1 MASNSRWKKSLLNFF
16 HLEHYWKHPL
26 FSAVRRTGQRLA
38 RGLRQWSHSLSKAAT
53 ATRLSELLL
62 IAAAVAS
69 IGLLIVVPLASVFV
83 AAFANG
89 PRAWWEAIAH
99 DPDTRHAIW
108 LSLTVAP
115 VAVAFN
121 TIFGI
126 AAAWL
131 VARFRFPG
139 RTLLV
144 SLFDV
149 PFSVSPVVAGLALVL
164 IFGRQG
170 LFGPTLATFGAKV
183 IFAWPGLVLAT
194 TFVTLPMVVRELI
207 PVMEAIGP
215 EEELAAVSL
224 GANGWQVFWRITLP
238 NIRWAL
244 LHGIVLANARAMGE
258 FGAVYVVSGHI
269 AGATDTMPLRVEK
282 LFQEYRTPASMAVAS
297 VLAGLA
303 LVTLVAKVVI
313 ERQLEAESKEL
324 EAARASDAGTDPTTG
339 GDLS

>member
-1 MASNSRWKKSLLNFF
+1 MASK
-16 HLEHYWKHPL
+16 P
-26 FSAVRRTGQRLA
+26 
-38 RGLRQWSHSLSKAAT
+38 HSAAT
-53 ATRLSELLL
+53 ATSPIGLVL
-62 IAAAVAS
+62 IAGAVAS
-69 IGLLIVVPLASVFV
+69 VGLLIVVPLASVFV
-83 AAFANG
+83 EALSLG
-89 PRAWWEAIAH
+89 PGAWWAALAD

-115 VAVAFN
+115 VAVAIN
-121 TIFGI
+121 TIFGV

-139 RTLLV
+139 RSLLV

-170 LFGPTLATFGAKV
+170 LLGPTLASLSLKV

-194 TFVTLPMVVRELI
+194 TFVTLPLVVRELI

-215 EEELAAVSL
+215 EEEMAAVSL
-224 GANGWQVFWRITLP
+224 GANGWQVFWRVTLP

-324 EAARASDAGTDPTTG
+324 EAVRATGADTDPSTG
-339 GDLS
+339 GLGS

>member
-1 MASNSRWKKSLLNFF
+1 MPKPTITSAN
-16 HLEHYWKHPL
+16 PL
-26 FSAVRRTGQRLA
+26 TER
-38 RGLRQWSHSLSKAAT
+38 
-53 ATRLSELLL
+53 LL
-62 IAAAVAS
+62 IAAAVGI
-69 IGLLIVVPLASVFV
+69 IGLLIVVPLASVF
-83 AAFANG
+83 AEAFAEG
-89 PRAWWEAIAH
+89 PAAWWRALAH

-115 VAVAFN
+115 LAVAIN
-121 TIFGI
+121 TVFGI

-131 VARFRFPG
+131 VSRFRFPG
-139 RTLLV
+139 RSLLITLC
-144 SLFDV
+144 DI

-170 LFGPTLATFGAKV
+170 LLGPTLASLGWKV
-183 IFAWPGLVLAT
+183 IFSWPGLVLAT
-194 TFVTLPMVVRELI
+194 TFVTLPLVVRELI

-215 EEELAAVSL
+215 DEELAAVSL
-224 GANGWQVFWRITLP
+224 GASGWQVFTRVTLP

-303 LVTLVAKVVI
+303 LVTLVAKFVI
-313 ERQLEAESKEL
+313 ERQLEAEAREL
-324 EAARASDAGTDPTTG
+324 EAARSLPDTIDGSGTPPDAGPRTSTQASIP
-339 GDLS
+339 

>member
-1 MASNSRWKKSLLNFF
+1 MPKPTITSANPLTHRLL
-16 HLEHYWKHPL
+16 
-26 FSAVRRTGQRLA
+26 V
-38 RGLRQWSHSLSKAAT
+38 
-53 ATRLSELLL
+53 
-62 IAAAVAS
+62 AAAAGIV
-69 IGLLIVVPLASVFV
+69 GLLIVVPLASVF
-83 AAFANG
+83 AEAFAEG
-89 PRAWWEAIAH
+89 PAAWWRALAH

-115 VAVAFN
+115 LAVAIN
-121 TIFGI
+121 TVFGI
-126 AAAWL
+126 ATAWL
-131 VARFRFPG
+131 VSRFRFPG
-139 RTLLV
+139 RSLLITLC
-144 SLFDV
+144 DV

-170 LFGPTLATFGAKV
+170 LLGPTLESLGWKV
-183 IFAWPGLVLAT
+183 IFSWPGLVLAT
-194 TFVTLPMVVRELI
+194 TFVTLPLVVRELI

-215 EEELAAVSL
+215 EEEMAAVSL
-224 GANGWQVFWRITLP
+224 GASGWQVFTRITLP

-313 ERQLEAESKEL
+313 ERRLEAEAREL
-324 EAARASDAGTDPTTG
+324 EAARSLPDTLDTTPLDIG
-339 GDLS
+339 SSTATKGSLA

>member
-1 MASNSRWKKSLLNFF
+1 MKPSNHEAMKPSTR
-16 HLEHYWKHPL
+16 HP
-26 FSAVRRTGQRLA
+26 
-38 RGLRQWSHSLSKAAT
+38 AT
-53 ATRLSELLL
+53 APTPVAAALV
-62 IAAAVAS
+62 AAAVAI
-69 IGLLIVVPLASVFV
+69 IGLVIVVPLVSVFYE
-83 AAFANG
+83 AFASG
-89 PRAWWEAIAH
+89 TAAWWAALAH

-115 VAVAFN
+115 VAVVIN
-121 TIFGI
+121 TMFGV

-139 RTLLV
+139 RSLLI
-144 SLFDV
+144 SFFDV

-170 LFGPTLATFGAKV
+170 LLGPTLAWLDWKV

-194 TFVTLPMVVRELI
+194 TFVTLPLVVRELI
-207 PVMEAIGP
+207 PVMESIGP
-215 EEELAAVSL
+215 DEELAAVSL
-224 GANGWQVFWRITLP
+224 GANGWQVFTRITLP

-303 LVTLVAKVVI
+303 LVTLVAKFVI
-313 ERQLEAESKEL
+313 ERRLESESRELELARSIDETTGL
-324 EAARASDAGTDPTTG
+324 EAARS
-339 GDLS
+339 

>member
-1 MASNSRWKKSLLNFF
+1 MNTTNRFPALAST
-16 HLEHYWKHPL
+16 P
-26 FSAVRRTGQRLA
+26 ADIAAQR
-38 RGLRQWSHSLSKAAT
+38 
-53 ATRLSELLL
+53 LL
-62 IAAAVAS
+62 IAAAVG
-69 IGLLIVVPLASVFV
+69 IVGLLIVVPLASVFHG
-83 AAFANG
+83 ALANG
-89 PRAWWEAIAH
+89 LSGWWAALAH
-99 DPDTRHAIW
+99 DPDTRHAVW

-115 VAVAFN
+115 VAVAVN
-121 TIFGI
+121 VVFGV

-139 RTLLV
+139 RSLLV

-170 LFGPTLATFGAKV
+170 LLGPTLAWLDWKV

-194 TFVTLPMVVRELI
+194 TFVTLPLVVRELI
-207 PVMEAIGP
+207 PVLEATGSD
-215 EEELAAVSL
+215 EELAAVTL
-224 GANGWQVFWRITLP
+224 GASGWQVFTRVTLP

-244 LHGIVLANARAMGE
+244 LHGIVLANARALGE

-297 VLAGLA
+297 VLAALA
-303 LVTLVAKVVI
+303 LVSLVAKFVI
-313 ERQLEAESKEL
+313 ERRLAAEHREI
-324 EAARASDAGTDPTTG
+324 EAARAVGEAT
-339 GDLS
+339 

>member
-1 MASNSRWKKSLLNFF
+1 VNTTNQSNALTWTPGGL
-16 HLEHYWKHPL
+16 
-26 FSAVRRTGQRLA
+26 AGRRV
-38 RGLRQWSHSLSKAAT
+38 
-53 ATRLSELLL
+53 L
-62 IAAAVAS
+62 IAAAVG
-69 IGLLIVVPLASVFV
+69 IVGLLIVVPLASVFHG
-83 AAFANG
+83 ALANG
-89 PRAWWEAIAH
+89 LTGWWAALAH

-115 VAVAFN
+115 VAVAVN
-121 TIFGI
+121 VVFGV

-139 RTLLV
+139 RSLLV

-170 LFGPTLATFGAKV
+170 LLGPTLAWLDWKV

-194 TFVTLPMVVRELI
+194 TFVTLPLVVRELI
-207 PVMEAIGP
+207 PVLEATGSD
-215 EEELAAVSL
+215 EELAAVSL
-224 GANGWQVFWRITLP
+224 GASGWQVFTRVTLP

-244 LHGIVLANARAMGE
+244 LHGIVLANARALGE

-297 VLAGLA
+297 VLAALA
-303 LVTLVAKVVI
+303 LVSLVAKFLI
-313 ERQLEAESKEL
+313 ERRLDAEHREI
-324 EAARASDAGTDPTTG
+324 EAAKAVGEAA
-339 GDLS
+339 

>member
-1 MASNSRWKKSLLNFF
+1 MPQPTITSVS
-16 HLEHYWKHPL
+16 PL
-26 FSAVRRTGQRLA
+26 TER
-38 RGLRQWSHSLSKAAT
+38 
-53 ATRLSELLL
+53 LL
-62 IAAAVAS
+62 IAAAVGVV
-69 IGLLIVVPLASVFV
+69 GLLIVVPLASVFSE
-83 AAFANG
+83 AFAEG
-89 PRAWWEAIAH
+89 PAAWWRALAY

-115 VAVAFN
+115 LAVAIN
-121 TIFGI
+121 TVFGI
-126 AAAWL
+126 ATAWL
-131 VARFRFPG
+131 VSRFRFPG
-139 RTLLV
+139 RSLLITLC
-144 SLFDV
+144 DV

-170 LFGPTLATFGAKV
+170 LLGPMLESLGWKV

-194 TFVTLPMVVRELI
+194 TFVTLPLVVRELI

-224 GANGWQVFWRITLP
+224 GANGWQVFTRITLP

-269 AGATDTMPLRVEK
+269 AGVTDTMPLRVEK

-297 VLAGLA
+297 MLAGLA

-313 ERQLEAESKEL
+313 ERHLEAEAHAL
-324 EAARASDAGTDPTTG
+324 AAARSLPDSLDNTPHDASLTTSMKG
-339 GDLS
+339 PVA

>member
-1 MASNSRWKKSLLNFF
+1 MPKPTITAAN
-16 HLEHYWKHPL
+16 PL
-26 FSAVRRTGQRLA
+26 TER
-38 RGLRQWSHSLSKAAT
+38 
-53 ATRLSELLL
+53 LL
-62 IAAAVAS
+62 IAAAVGV
-69 IGLLIVVPLASVFV
+69 IGLLIVVPLASVF
-83 AAFANG
+83 AEALAEG
-89 PRAWWEAIAH
+89 PAAWWRALAH

-115 VAVAFN
+115 LAVAIN
-121 TIFGI
+121 TVFGI
-126 AAAWL
+126 ATAWL

-139 RTLLV
+139 RSLLITLC
-144 SLFDV
+144 DV

-170 LFGPTLATFGAKV
+170 LLGPTLASLGWKV
-183 IFAWPGLVLAT
+183 IFSWPGLVLAT
-194 TFVTLPMVVRELI
+194 TFVTLPLVVRELI

-215 EEELAAVSL
+215 DEELAAVSL
-224 GANGWQVFWRITLP
+224 GASGWQVFTRVTLP

-244 LHGIVLANARAMGE
+244 LHGVVLANARAMGE

-303 LVTLVAKVVI
+303 LVTLVAKFVI
-313 ERQLEAESKEL
+313 ERQLEAEAREL
-324 EAARASDAGTDPTTG
+324 EAARSLPDTIDGSGTPPDAGPRTSTQASIP
-339 GDLS
+339 

>member
-1 MASNSRWKKSLLNFF
+1 MKPSTR
-16 HLEHYWKHPL
+16 HP
-26 FSAVRRTGQRLA
+26 
-38 RGLRQWSHSLSKAAT
+38 AT
-53 ATRLSELLL
+53 APTPVAAALV
-62 IAAAVAS
+62 AAAVAI
-69 IGLLIVVPLASVFV
+69 IGLVIVVPLVSVFYE
-83 AAFANG
+83 AFASG
-89 PRAWWEAIAH
+89 TAAWWAALAH

-115 VAVAFN
+115 VAVVIN
-121 TIFGI
+121 TVFGV

-139 RTLLV
+139 RSLLI
-144 SLFDV
+144 SFFDV

-170 LFGPTLATFGAKV
+170 LLGPTLAWLDWKV

-194 TFVTLPMVVRELI
+194 TFVTLPLVVRELI
-207 PVMEAIGP
+207 PVMESIGP
-215 EEELAAVSL
+215 DEELAAVSL
-224 GANGWQVFWRITLP
+224 GANGWQVFTRITLP

-303 LVTLVAKVVI
+303 LVTLVAKFVI
-313 ERQLEAESKEL
+313 ERRLESESRELELARSIDETTGL
-324 EAARASDAGTDPTTG
+324 EAARS
-339 GDLS
+339 

>member
-1 MASNSRWKKSLLNFF
+1 MQKSTITSANPLTHRLL
-16 HLEHYWKHPL
+16 
-26 FSAVRRTGQRLA
+26 V
-38 RGLRQWSHSLSKAAT
+38 
-53 ATRLSELLL
+53 
-62 IAAAVAS
+62 AAAAGIV
-69 IGLLIVVPLASVFV
+69 GLLIVVPLVSVF
-83 AAFANG
+83 AEAFAEG
-89 PRAWWEAIAH
+89 PAAWWRALAH

-115 VAVAFN
+115 IAVAIN
-121 TIFGI
+121 TVFGI

-131 VARFRFPG
+131 VSRFRFPG
-139 RTLLV
+139 RSLLITLC
-144 SLFDV
+144 DV

-170 LFGPTLATFGAKV
+170 LLGPTLATLGWKV
-183 IFAWPGLVLAT
+183 IFSWPGLVLAT
-194 TFVTLPMVVRELI
+194 TFVTLPLVVRELI

-224 GANGWQVFWRITLP
+224 GANGWQVFSRVTLP

-303 LVTLVAKVVI
+303 LVTLVAKFVI
-313 ERQLEAESKEL
+313 ERHLEAEALEL
-324 EAARASDAGTDPTTG
+324 EAARSLTDTIDGSGTPPDAGPRTSTQG
-339 GDLS
+339 SIA

>member
-1 MASNSRWKKSLLNFF
+1 MPKPTITAAN
-16 HLEHYWKHPL
+16 PL
-26 FSAVRRTGQRLA
+26 TER
-38 RGLRQWSHSLSKAAT
+38 
-53 ATRLSELLL
+53 LL
-62 IAAAVAS
+62 IAAAVGV
-69 IGLLIVVPLASVFV
+69 IGLLIVVPLASVF
-83 AAFANG
+83 AEAFAEG
-89 PRAWWEAIAH
+89 PAAWWRALAH

-115 VAVAFN
+115 LAVAIN

-126 AAAWL
+126 ATAWL
-131 VARFRFPG
+131 VSRFRFPG
-139 RTLLV
+139 RSLLITLC
-144 SLFDV
+144 DV

-170 LFGPTLATFGAKV
+170 LLGPMLASLGWKV
-183 IFAWPGLVLAT
+183 IFSWPGLVLAT
-194 TFVTLPMVVRELI
+194 TFVTLPLVVRELI

-224 GANGWQVFWRITLP
+224 GASGWQVFTRVTLP

-303 LVTLVAKVVI
+303 LVTLVAKFVI
-313 ERQLEAESKEL
+313 ERQLEAEAREL
-324 EAARASDAGTDPTTG
+324 EAARSLPDTIDGSGTPPDAGPRTSTQASIP
-339 GDLS
+339 

>member
-1 MASNSRWKKSLLNFF
+1 MSR
-16 HLEHYWKHPL
+16 PL
-26 FSAVRRTGQRLA
+26 PNTTHIGTPLGMTLV
-38 RGLRQWSHSLSKAAT
+38 
-53 ATRLSELLL
+53 
-62 IAAAVAS
+62 AAAVA
-69 IGLLIVVPLASVFV
+69 IVGGIIVVPLASVFFE
-83 AAFANG
+83 AFAEG
-89 PRAWWEAIAH
+89 PAAWWQAIAH

-115 VAVAFN
+115 VAVAIN
-121 TIFGI
+121 TVFGI

-139 RTLLV
+139 RSLLV
-144 SLFDV
+144 TFFDV

-170 LFGPTLATFGAKV
+170 LLGPTLEWLAVKV

-194 TFVTLPMVVRELI
+194 TFVTLPLVVRELI

-215 EEELAAVSL
+215 DEELAAVSL
-224 GANGWQVFWRITLP
+224 GASGWQVFWRVTLP

-297 VLAGLA
+297 VLACLA
-303 LVTLVAKVVI
+303 LVTLVVKTVI
-313 ERQLEAESKEL
+313 ERRIEAEAREL
-324 EAARASDAGTDPTTG
+324 EAARSLTDTLDHTTVERVVA
-339 GDLS
+339 

>member
-1 MASNSRWKKSLLNFF
+1 MADQILPTKPGRTPLDALL
-16 HLEHYWKHPL
+16 
-26 FSAVRRTGQRLA
+26 VTG
-38 RGLRQWSHSLSKAAT
+38 
-53 ATRLSELLL
+53 
-62 IAAAVAS
+62 AVAT
-69 IGLLIVVPLASVFV
+69 IGLLIVVPLASVF
-83 AAFANG
+83 AEAFSQG
-89 PRAWWEAIAH
+89 PQAWWEAIAH

-121 TIFGI
+121 TVFGI

-139 RTLLV
+139 RSLLV
-144 SLFDV
+144 ALFDV

-170 LFGPTLATFGAKV
+170 ILGPTLAWLAVKV

-194 TFVTLPMVVRELI
+194 TFVTLPLVVRELI

-224 GANGWQVFWRITLP
+224 GANGWQVFWRVTLP

-244 LHGIVLANARAMGE
+244 LHGIVLANARAME
-258 FGAVYVVSGHI
+258 NSGRCMSS
-269 AGATDTMPLRVEK
+269 AATS
-282 LFQEYRTPASMAVAS
+282 PAPPTRCRCAS
-297 VLAGLA
+297 KNCFRNTGLPPRWPSPA
-303 LVTLVAKVVI
+303 CWQPW
-313 ERQLEAESKEL
+313 RWS
-324 EAARASDAGTDPTTG
+324 RWWPRW
-339 GDLS
+339 

>member
-1 MASNSRWKKSLLNFF
+1 MTPIDRTSVSRPHAAPLASRLLPAA
-16 HLEHYWKHPL
+16 LVAG
-26 FSAVRRTGQRLA
+26 AVGA
-38 RGLRQWSHSLSKAAT
+38 
-53 ATRLSELLL
+53 
-62 IAAAVAS
+62 
-69 IGLLIVVPLASVFV
+69 IGLVIMVPLASVFYE
-83 AAFANG
+83 AFARGWG
-89 PRAWWEAIAH
+89 PWWEALAE
-99 DPDTRHAIW
+99 DPDTRHAVW

-115 VAVAFN
+115 VAVAIN
-121 TIFGI
+121 TVFGV

-139 RTLLV
+139 RSLLI

-170 LFGPTLATFGAKV
+170 LLGPTLAWLDWKI

-194 TFVTLPMVVRELI
+194 TFVTLPLVVRELI
-207 PVMEAIGP
+207 PVMESVGP
-215 EEELAAVSL
+215 EEELAATSL
-224 GANGWQVFWRITLP
+224 GANGWQVFSRVTLP

-282 LFQEYRTPASMAVAS
+282 LFQEYRQPASMAVAS

-303 LVTLVAKVVI
+303 LVTLVAKFII
-313 ERQLEAESKEL
+313 ERQLAAESRDL
-324 EAARASDAGTDPTTG
+324 AAARAPADAVEHAA
-339 GDLS
+339 LREAAA

>member
-1 MASNSRWKKSLLNFF
+1 MPQPTITSAN
-16 HLEHYWKHPL
+16 PL
-26 FSAVRRTGQRLA
+26 TER
-38 RGLRQWSHSLSKAAT
+38 
-53 ATRLSELLL
+53 LL
-62 IAAAVAS
+62 IAAAVGVV
-69 IGLLIVVPLASVFV
+69 GLLIVVPLASVF
-83 AAFANG
+83 AEAFAEG
-89 PRAWWEAIAH
+89 PAAWWRALAH

-115 VAVAFN
+115 LAVAIN
-121 TIFGI
+121 TVFGV
-126 AAAWL
+126 ATAWL
-131 VARFRFPG
+131 VSRFRFPG
-139 RTLLV
+139 RALLITLC
-144 SLFDV
+144 DV

-170 LFGPTLATFGAKV
+170 LLGPMLQSLGWKV

-194 TFVTLPMVVRELI
+194 TFVTLPLVVRELI

-224 GANGWQVFWRITLP
+224 GASGWQVFTRITLP

-313 ERQLEAESKEL
+313 ERHLEAEAHAL
-324 EAARASDAGTDPTTG
+324 AAARSLPDSLDNTPHDASLTTSTKG
-339 GDLS
+339 PVA

>member
-1 MASNSRWKKSLLNFF
+1 MPKPTITTAN
-16 HLEHYWKHPL
+16 PL
-26 FSAVRRTGQRLA
+26 TER
-38 RGLRQWSHSLSKAAT
+38 
-53 ATRLSELLL
+53 LL
-62 IAAAVAS
+62 IAAAVGV
-69 IGLLIVVPLASVFV
+69 IGLLIVVPLASVF
-83 AAFANG
+83 AEAFAEG
-89 PRAWWEAIAH
+89 PAAWWRALAH

-115 VAVAFN
+115 LAVAIN

-126 AAAWL
+126 ATAWL

-139 RTLLV
+139 RSLLITLC
-144 SLFDV
+144 DV

-170 LFGPTLATFGAKV
+170 LLGPTLASLGWKV
-183 IFAWPGLVLAT
+183 IFSWPGLVLAT
-194 TFVTLPMVVRELI
+194 TFVTLPLVVRELI

-215 EEELAAVSL
+215 DEELAAVSL
-224 GANGWQVFWRITLP
+224 GASGWQVFTRVTLP

-303 LVTLVAKVVI
+303 LVTLVAKFVI
-313 ERQLEAESKEL
+313 ERQLEAEAREL
-324 EAARASDAGTDPTTG
+324 EAARSLPDTIDGSGTPPDAGPRTSTQASIP
-339 GDLS
+339 

>member
-1 MASNSRWKKSLLNFF
+1 MPAKPATTAST
-16 HLEHYWKHPL
+16 PL
-26 FSAVRRTGQRLA
+26 SVALV
-38 RGLRQWSHSLSKAAT
+38 
-53 ATRLSELLL
+53 
-62 IAAAVAS
+62 AAAMGVV
-69 IGLLIVVPLASVFV
+69 GLLIVVPLASVFYE
-83 AAFANG
+83 AFARG
-89 PRAWWEAIAH
+89 AKAWWEALSH

-115 VAVAFN
+115 VAVAIN
-121 TIFGI
+121 TVFGV

-139 RTLLV
+139 RSLLI
-144 SLFDV
+144 SFFDV

-170 LFGPTLATFGAKV
+170 LLGPTLEWLDWKI

-194 TFVTLPMVVRELI
+194 TFVTLPLVVRELI
-207 PVMEAIGP
+207 PVMESIGP
-215 EEELAAVSL
+215 EEEMAAVSL
-224 GANGWQVFWRITLP
+224 GASGWQVFWRVTLP

-282 LFQEYRTPASMAVAS
+282 LFQEYRQPASMAVAS

-303 LVTLVAKVVI
+303 LVTLVAKFVI
-313 ERQLEAESKEL
+313 ERRLEAESREL
-324 EAARASDAGTDPTTG
+324 EAARSLADSLDHNHVEGAVA
-339 GDLS
+339 

>member
-1 MASNSRWKKSLLNFF
+1 MR
-16 HLEHYWKHPL
+16 
-26 FSAVRRTGQRLA
+26 
-38 RGLRQWSHSLSKAAT
+38 SKPATT
-53 ATRLSELLL
+53 ATSRPLTAALVV
-62 IAAAVAS
+62 AAVGVV
-69 IGLLIVVPLASVFV
+69 GLLIVVPLVSVFYE
-83 AAFANG
+83 AFSRGAG
-89 PRAWWEAIAH
+89 AWWKALAD

-115 VAVAFN
+115 VAVAIN

-139 RTLLV
+139 RSLLI
-144 SLFDV
+144 SFFDV

-170 LFGPTLATFGAKV
+170 LLGPTLAWLDWKI

-194 TFVTLPMVVRELI
+194 TFVTLPLVVRELI

-224 GANGWQVFWRITLP
+224 GASGWQVFWRVTLP

-282 LFQEYRTPASMAVAS
+282 LFQEYRQPASMAVAS

-303 LVTLVAKVVI
+303 LVTLVAKFVI
-313 ERQLEAESKEL
+313 ERRLEAEARDL
-324 EAARASDAGTDPTTG
+324 EANRSLSDSLDHTKVEGAVA
-339 GDLS
+339 

>member
-1 MASNSRWKKSLLNFF
+1 MPKPTITTAN
-16 HLEHYWKHPL
+16 PL
-26 FSAVRRTGQRLA
+26 TER
-38 RGLRQWSHSLSKAAT
+38 
-53 ATRLSELLL
+53 LL
-62 IAAAVAS
+62 IAAAVGV
-69 IGLLIVVPLASVFV
+69 IGLLIVVPLASVF
-83 AAFANG
+83 AEAFAEG
-89 PRAWWEAIAH
+89 PAAWWRALAH

-115 VAVAFN
+115 LAVAIN

-126 AAAWL
+126 ATAWL

-139 RTLLV
+139 RSLLITLC
-144 SLFDV
+144 DV

-170 LFGPTLATFGAKV
+170 LLGPTLASLGWKV
-183 IFAWPGLVLAT
+183 IFSWPGLVLAT
-194 TFVTLPMVVRELI
+194 TFVTLPLVVRALI

-224 GANGWQVFWRITLP
+224 GASGWQVFTRVTLP

-303 LVTLVAKVVI
+303 LVTLVAKFVI
-313 ERQLEAESKEL
+313 ERQLEAEAREL
-324 EAARASDAGTDPTTG
+324 EAARSLPDTIDGSGTPPDAGPRTSTQASIP
-339 GDLS
+339 

>member
-1 MASNSRWKKSLLNFF
+1 MTTINRSPALDST
-16 HLEHYWKHPL
+16 P
-26 FSAVRRTGQRLA
+26 ADVTTRR
-38 RGLRQWSHSLSKAAT
+38 
-53 ATRLSELLL
+53 LL
-62 IAAAVAS
+62 IAAAVGVV
-69 IGLLIVVPLASVFV
+69 GLLIVVPLASVFH
-83 AAFANG
+83 AALAAG
-89 PRAWWEAIAH
+89 LSGWWAALVH

-115 VAVAFN
+115 VAVAVN
-121 TIFGI
+121 VVFGV

-139 RTLLV
+139 RNLLV

-170 LFGPTLATFGAKV
+170 LLGPTLAWLDWKV

-194 TFVTLPMVVRELI
+194 TFVTLPLVVRELI
-207 PVMEAIGP
+207 PVLEATGSD
-215 EEELAAVSL
+215 EELAAVTL
-224 GANGWQVFWRITLP
+224 GASGWQVFTRVTLP

-244 LHGIVLANARAMGE
+244 LHGIVLANARALGE

-297 VLAGLA
+297 VLAALA
-303 LVTLVAKVVI
+303 LVSLVAKFVI
-313 ERQLEAESKEL
+313 ERRLAAEHREI
-324 EAARASDAGTDPTTG
+324 EAARAVGEAT
-339 GDLS
+339 

>member
-1 MASNSRWKKSLLNFF
+1 MPKPTITSAN
-16 HLEHYWKHPL
+16 PL
-26 FSAVRRTGQRLA
+26 TER
-38 RGLRQWSHSLSKAAT
+38 
-53 ATRLSELLL
+53 LL
-62 IAAAVAS
+62 IAAAVG
-69 IGLLIVVPLASVFV
+69 IVGLLIVVPLASVFTE
-83 AAFANG
+83 AFAEG
-89 PRAWWEAIAH
+89 PAAWWRALAH

-115 VAVAFN
+115 IAVAIN
-121 TIFGI
+121 TVFGI
-126 AAAWL
+126 ATAWL
-131 VARFRFPG
+131 VSRFRFPG
-139 RTLLV
+139 RSLLITLC
-144 SLFDV
+144 DV

-170 LFGPTLATFGAKV
+170 LLGPTLASLGWKV
-183 IFAWPGLVLAT
+183 IFSWPGLVLAT
-194 TFVTLPMVVRELI
+194 TFVTLPLVVRELI

-224 GANGWQVFWRITLP
+224 GASGWQVFTRVTLP

-244 LHGIVLANARAMGE
+244 LHGVVLANARAMGE

-303 LVTLVAKVVI
+303 LVTLVAKFVI
-313 ERQLEAESKEL
+313 ERQLEAEAREL
-324 EAARASDAGTDPTTG
+324 EAARALPDTIDGSDTSLAANARTTTQG
-339 GDLS
+339 LTL

>member
-1 MASNSRWKKSLLNFF
+1 VL
-16 HLEHYWKHPL
+16 
-26 FSAVRRTGQRLA
+26 V
-38 RGLRQWSHSLSKAAT
+38 
-53 ATRLSELLL
+53 
-62 IAAAVAS
+62 AAAVAVV
-69 IGLLIVVPLASVFV
+69 GLLIVVPLVSVF
-83 AAFANG
+83 AEAFAG
-89 PRAWWEAIAH
+89 GVKGWWRALAH

-115 VAVAFN
+115 IAVAIN
-121 TIFGI
+121 TVFGI

-139 RTLLV
+139 RSLLIT
-144 SLFDV
+144 LFDV

-170 LFGPTLATFGAKV
+170 LLGPALAALGWKV
-183 IFAWPGLVLAT
+183 IFSWPGLVLAT
-194 TFVTLPMVVRELI
+194 TFVTLPLVVREVI

-215 EEELAAVSL
+215 EEETAAVSL
-224 GANGWQVFWRITLP
+224 GAGGWQIFTRVTLP

-303 LVTLVAKVVI
+303 LVTLVAKFAI
-313 ERQLEAESKEL
+313 EQRLAAEAREL
-324 EAARASDAGTDPTTG
+324 EAARSITDAPDSSLAAATTA
-339 GDLS
+339 LPSHSRNPRA

>member
-1 MASNSRWKKSLLNFF
+1 MASKPRDAVTASS
-16 HLEHYWKHPL
+16 PL
-26 FSAVRRTGQRLA
+26 G
-38 RGLRQWSHSLSKAAT
+38 
-53 ATRLSELLL
+53 LLL
-62 IAAAVAS
+62 VLGAVATV
-69 IGLLIVVPLASVFV
+69 GLLIVVPLASVFV
-83 AAFANG
+83 EAFSGG
-89 PRAWWEAIAH
+89 PAAWWEALAH

-115 VAVAFN
+115 VAVAVN
-121 TIFGI
+121 TIFGV

-139 RTLLV
+139 RALVV

-164 IFGRQG
+164 IFGRKG
-170 LFGPTLATFGAKV
+170 LLGPTLDWLAFKV

-194 TFVTLPMVVRELI
+194 TFVTLPLVVRELV

-215 EEELAAVSL
+215 EEEMAAVSL
-224 GANGWQVFWRITLP
+224 GARGWDVFRRVTLP

-244 LHGIVLANARAMGE
+244 LHGVVLANARAMGE

-303 LVTLVAKVVI
+303 LVTLVAKLVI
-313 ERQLEAESKEL
+313 ERRLEAEAKEL
-324 EAARASDAGTDPTTG
+324 EAARSIDAGTDPTTG
-339 GDLS
+339 GEGS

>member
-1 MASNSRWKKSLLNFF
+1 MPKPTITAAN
-16 HLEHYWKHPL
+16 PL
-26 FSAVRRTGQRLA
+26 TER
-38 RGLRQWSHSLSKAAT
+38 
-53 ATRLSELLL
+53 LL
-62 IAAAVAS
+62 IAAAVGVV
-69 IGLLIVVPLASVFV
+69 GLLIVVPLASVF
-83 AAFANG
+83 AEAFAEG
-89 PRAWWEAIAH
+89 PAAWWRALAH

-115 VAVAFN
+115 LAVAIN
-121 TIFGI
+121 TVFGI
-126 AAAWL
+126 ATAWL
-131 VARFRFPG
+131 VSRFRFPG
-139 RTLLV
+139 RSLLITLC
-144 SLFDV
+144 DV

-170 LFGPTLATFGAKV
+170 LLGPTLASLGWKV
-183 IFAWPGLVLAT
+183 IFSWPGLVLAT
-194 TFVTLPMVVRELI
+194 TFVTLPLVVRELI

-224 GANGWQVFWRITLP
+224 GANGWQVFTRVTLP

-303 LVTLVAKVVI
+303 LVTLVAKFVI
-313 ERQLEAESKEL
+313 ERQLEAEAREL
-324 EAARASDAGTDPTTG
+324 EAARSLPDTIDGSGTPPDAGPRTSTQASIP
-339 GDLS
+339 

>member
-1 MASNSRWKKSLLNFF
+1 MSSRSTTTDISQPIAALL
-16 HLEHYWKHPL
+16 
-26 FSAVRRTGQRLA
+26 V
-38 RGLRQWSHSLSKAAT
+38 
-53 ATRLSELLL
+53 
-62 IAAAVAS
+62 AAAVA
-69 IGLLIVVPLASVFV
+69 IVGLLIVVPLVAVFAEAFAPGV
-83 AAFANG
+83 AA
-89 PRAWWEAIAH
+89 WWQALAH

-115 VAVAFN
+115 VAVAIN
-121 TIFGI
+121 TVFGV

-139 RTLLV
+139 RSLLI

-149 PFSVSPVVAGLALVL
+149 PFSVSPVVAGLAIVL

-170 LFGPTLATFGAKV
+170 LLGPTLAWLDWKV

-194 TFVTLPMVVRELI
+194 TFVTLPLVVRELI

-215 EEELAAVSL
+215 DEEMAAVSL
-224 GANGWQVFWRITLP
+224 GANGWQMFWRVTVP

-282 LFQEYRTPASMAVAS
+282 LFQEYRQPASMAVAS

-303 LVTLVAKVVI
+303 LVTLVAKFVI
-313 ERQLEAESKEL
+313 EHRLAVEARDLERARSADGTTHDAPR
-324 EAARASDAGTDPTTG
+324 EAA
-339 GDLS
+339 

>member
-1 MASNSRWKKSLLNFF
+1 MKK
-16 HLEHYWKHPL
+16 PT
-26 FSAVRRTGQRLA
+26 V
-38 RGLRQWSHSLSKAAT
+38 T
-53 ATRLSELLL
+53 ATNPLTERLL
-62 IAAAVAS
+62 IAAAVG
-69 IGLLIVVPLASVFV
+69 IVGLLIVVPLASVF
-83 AAFANG
+83 AEAFAEG
-89 PRAWWEAIAH
+89 PAAWWRALAH

-115 VAVAFN
+115 VAVAIN
-121 TIFGI
+121 TVFGI

-139 RTLLV
+139 RSLLIT
-144 SLFDV
+144 LFDI

-170 LFGPTLATFGAKV
+170 LLGPTLESLGWKV
-183 IFAWPGLVLAT
+183 IFSWPGLVLAT
-194 TFVTLPMVVRELI
+194 TFVTLPLVVRELI

-224 GANGWQVFWRITLP
+224 GASGWQVFTRVTLP

-244 LHGIVLANARAMGE
+244 LHGVVLANARAMGE

-303 LVTLVAKVVI
+303 LVTLVAKFVI
-313 ERQLEAESKEL
+313 ERRLESEAREL
-324 EAARASDAGTDPTTG
+324 EAARSLSDTIDGTDTSLDANARTTTQG
-339 GDLS
+339 LPS

>member
-1 MASNSRWKKSLLNFF
+1 MHAPTQPAHGSPHR
-16 HLEHYWKHPL
+16 
-26 FSAVRRTGQRLA
+26 
-38 RGLRQWSHSLSKAAT
+38 SLSSPPID
-53 ATRLSELLL
+53 RLLV
-62 IAAAVAS
+62 AAAVAVV
-69 IGLLIVVPLASVFV
+69 GLLIVVPLVSVF
-83 AAFANG
+83 AEAFAG
-89 PRAWWEAIAH
+89 GAAGWWRALAH

-115 VAVAFN
+115 VAVAIN
-121 TIFGI
+121 TVFGI

-139 RTLLV
+139 RSLLIT
-144 SLFDV
+144 LFDV

-170 LFGPTLATFGAKV
+170 LLGPMLATLGWKV
-183 IFAWPGLVLAT
+183 IFSWPGLVLAT
-194 TFVTLPMVVRELI
+194 TFVTLPLVVRELI

-215 EEELAAVSL
+215 EEETAAISL
-224 GANGWQVFWRITLP
+224 GAGGWQTFNRVTLP

-303 LVTLVAKVVI
+303 LVTLVAKFAI
-313 ERQLEAESKEL
+313 ERRLAAEAREL
-324 EAARASDAGTDPTTG
+324 DASRSIADDTDGAPFPTPT
-339 GDLS
+339 DHSAHSRKQFS

>member
-1 MASNSRWKKSLLNFF
+1 MANQILPTKPGRSPLDALL
-16 HLEHYWKHPL
+16 
-26 FSAVRRTGQRLA
+26 VTG
-38 RGLRQWSHSLSKAAT
+38 
-53 ATRLSELLL
+53 
-62 IAAAVAS
+62 AVAT
-69 IGLLIVVPLASVFV
+69 IGLLIVVPLASVF
-83 AAFANG
+83 AEAFSQG
-89 PRAWWEAIAH
+89 PQAWWEAIAH

-121 TIFGI
+121 TVFGI

-144 SLFDV
+144 ALFDV

-170 LFGPTLATFGAKV
+170 ILGPTLAWLAMKV

-194 TFVTLPMVVRELI
+194 TFVTLPLVVRELI

-224 GANGWQVFWRITLP
+224 GANGWQVFWRVTLP

-297 VLAGLA
+297 VLAALA

-313 ERQLEAESKEL
+313 ERRLEAESRDL
-324 EAARASDAGTDPTTG
+324 AAVRNVAAKSDP
-339 GDLS
+339 SPS